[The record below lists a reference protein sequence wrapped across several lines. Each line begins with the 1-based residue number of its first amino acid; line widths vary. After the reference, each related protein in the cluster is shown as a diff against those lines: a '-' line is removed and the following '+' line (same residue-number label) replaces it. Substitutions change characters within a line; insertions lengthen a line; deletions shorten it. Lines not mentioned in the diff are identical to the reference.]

1 MRQIAY
7 VGEDGE
13 ISVYD
18 LDADQVIPVSR
29 LAEGLEESGPDR
41 LTNWPMW
48 APNGEL
54 LAYFRYDV
62 ANGEIRASTYS
73 INTASL
79 LKGFSSSFR

>member
-13 ISVYD
+13 ISIYD

-41 LTNWPMW
+41 LTNCP
-48 APNGEL
+48 AAREGCRG
-54 LAYFRYDV
+54 YC
-62 ANGEIRASTYS
+62 
-73 INTASL
+73 
-79 LKGFSSSFR
+79 